1 MIRFLK
7 LLILIGI
14 VILINIFLT
23 NYGVVGYVVDFIALI
38 LWVNILGSERQYNS
52 KIIWLMLILFNSILG
67 IVMFISFGHNYK
79 EATVYKKK
87 QKTDKKFNHL
97 FLKNNTLDF
106 KSSFKQVVNNIG
118 NSQFYHNTN
127 FEVLQNGEEKFPKL
141 IEILLA
147 AQDHIHLEYYIYSD
161 GIIAKKINDILIQ
174 KAIEGIDVRLL
185 YDTVGSK
192 QFSKLEKKRLSK
204 AGVKVQSFANVPL
217 PIFSDKIN
225 FRNHRKIVVVDNKF
239 GMIGGHNIAD
249 EYAGY
254 DPKYGEWR
262 DTHLFFEGEAVRELQ
277 LAFARDWYYE
287 TKENI
292 AEESEE
298 RYFTPHS
305 VDNTNEEIQIVCTGP
320 DNKSTSAEDL
330 YFKLISSAKKEILIM
345 TPYFV
350 TDSDMVRA
358 LRTAALNGV
367 DVQIMLP
374 GTADNPLVHGVTRTY
389 YLALM
394 KAGVKVYE
402 KNNAFVHSKTLVID
416 GELATIGTTNMDF
429 RSFQLNFEI
438 TGFILSKEISRQL
451 QERFYSDR
459 EESTLNDLEEINSR
473 NVVFKYVAKIIQF
486 FSPLL

>member
-1 MIRFLK
+1 
-7 LLILIGI
+7 
-14 VILINIFLT
+14 INVFLT
-23 NYGVVGYVVDFIALI
+23 NYVAIGYTIDFIALL
-38 LWVNILGSERQYNS
+38 LWVKILGSDRQYNS
-52 KIIWLMLILFNSILG
+52 KIIWLMLILSNSILG

-87 QKTDKKFNHL
+87 QKTDKNFDQ
-97 FLKNNTLDF
+97 FYMKNEPLAFDGQ
-106 KSSFKQVVNNIG
+106 FKQIVNNIG

-141 IEILLA
+141 MEVLQAAEDHILL
-147 AQDHIHLEYYIYSD
+147 ESYIYSD
-161 GIIAKKINDILIQ
+161 GIIAKQINDILIQ
-174 KAIEGIDVRLL
+174 KATDGLAVRLL

-192 QFSKLEKKRLSK
+192 GFSKSEKKRLTN
-204 AGVKVQSFANVPL
+204 AGVKVQSFANVL
-217 PIFSDKIN
+217 IPIFSDKIN
-225 FRNHRKIVVVDNKF
+225 FRNHRKIVVVDNKY

-254 DPKYGEWR
+254 DSKYGEWR
-262 DTHLFFEGEAVRELQ
+262 DTHLFLEGEAVRELQ

-292 AEESEE
+292 AEESEI
-298 RYFTPHS
+298 RYFQSHS
-305 VDNTNEEIQIVCTGP
+305 VNNTNEEIQIVCTGP

-389 YLALM
+389 YLSLM

-402 KNNAFVHSKTLVID
+402 KNNSFVHSKTLVID

-438 TGFILSKEISRQL
+438 TGFILSKEIATQL

-459 EESTLNDLEEINSR
+459 EKSTLNDLEKINSR
-473 NVVFKYVAKIIQF
+473 NIAFTYIAKIIQF